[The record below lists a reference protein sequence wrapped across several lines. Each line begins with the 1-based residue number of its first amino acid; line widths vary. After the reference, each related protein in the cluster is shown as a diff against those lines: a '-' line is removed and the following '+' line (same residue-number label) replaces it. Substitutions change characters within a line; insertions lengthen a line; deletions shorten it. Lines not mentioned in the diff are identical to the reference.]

1 MALKRSDVLITRP
14 CSMDVYRRYRA
25 TGLGWG
31 FLPEPDRRGLPPDE
45 EMMRDVDEAHRCG
58 VKFQGRVELDADW
71 MGMID
76 FDSNFMESTVRDL
89 DNKPAVTWWVHTY
102 KGHPSYHFCTNA
114 PAYRRYLMYQL
125 RRVMQAGTDWLM
137 IDSAIPTIGALN
149 ARYGGCFCQH
159 CLAGFR
165 QYLKANLKMVDRE
178 HWQISD
184 LDTFNYRD
192 FLLANDYTDERFR
205 AEILAFPPVIPLA
218 REFFDY
224 QWQEVNS
231 FFRAFKRYAQEF
243 GEDVPMSSNSPF
255 YWAEFI
261 YAVDA
266 HDFYTNEMEY
276 HPPEEEILPT
286 EPIYTFKLA
295 DALGRLLAITGVPR
309 AFEPCRLNDR
319 PGHIRFWIAQAYAHG
334 HVFMVPDKMW
344 THRFAGEPDRWYHS
358 KPGDYE
364 ALYHFVRD
372 YPQLFDEYESV
383 APIALIFSNNAVR
396 QYLGDRLSSGH
407 LGGQNRSAPKT
418 DLVTACIALSRANQP
433 FRIIVAGDEWVA
445 DHLLNADLA
454 TYRAVIRFEPSYLSE
469 EQEAKLSA
477 IGDRS
482 LTWSGIDTLLDKVG
496 GDIGISG
503 ADNISVLP
511 RYRPD
516 EADSPLICH
525 LLNSNYDLQTDQFIT
540 QRDIQLT
547 ISNDMMGRRFAKPV
561 LYAPGQDPQLLQ
573 YRSDGAET
581 VIFIP
586 QMDMWAIIQL
596 ESSDS

>member
-58 VKFQGRVELDADW
+58 AKFQGRVELDADW

-89 DNKPAVTWWVHTY
+89 NDKPAVTWWVHTY

-114 PAYRRYLMYQL
+114 SGYRHYLNYQL

-165 QYLKANLKMVDRE
+165 DYLRTNLTEADRKT
-178 HWQISD
+178 HQIDD
-184 LDTFNYRD
+184 LDGFNYRD
-192 FLLANDYTDERFR
+192 FLLSRNFTDERYR
-205 AEILAFPPVIPLA
+205 AEILAFPPIVPLA
-218 REFFDY
+218 REYFDY
-224 QWQEVNS
+224 QWREVNAL
-231 FFRAFKRYAQEF
+231 FRAFKRYAQEF
-243 GEDVPMSSNSPF
+243 GENVPMSSNSPF
-255 YWAEFI
+255 YWAEFM

-266 HDFYTNEMEY
+266 HDFYTNEMDY
-276 HPPEEEILPT
+276 RPPEEEILPS

-295 DALGRLLAITGVPR
+295 DTLDRLVAITGVPR

-319 PGHIRFWIAQAYAHG
+319 PGHIRLWIAQAYAHG

-344 THRFAGEPDRWYHS
+344 TLRFAGEPDRWYHS

-364 ALYHFVRD
+364 ALYHFVRE
-372 YPQLFDEYESV
+372 YPDLFDDYESV
-383 APIALIFSNNAVR
+383 ASVALVFSNSAVR
-396 QYLGDRLSSGH
+396 QYLGERLSSGH

-418 DLVTACIALSRANQP
+418 DLAQACLALSASNVPYRL
-433 FRIIVAGDEWVA
+433 IVGGDEWVA
-445 DHLLNADLA
+445 DHLLQADLS
-454 TYRAVIRFEPSYLSE
+454 TYRAVVRFEPSHLSA
-469 EQEAKLSA
+469 EQESKLASA
-477 IGDRS
+477 GDR
-482 LTWSGIDTLLDKVG
+482 LITWSGMEDLMERVG
-496 GDIGISG
+496 QEIRVGG
-503 ADNISVLP
+503 ADNLSVLP
-511 RYRPD
+511 RYRPT
-516 EADSPLICH
+516 ASSSPLVIH
-525 LLNSNYDLQTDQFIT
+525 LLNSNYDPQTDQYAP
-540 QRDIQLT
+540 L
-547 ISNDMMGRRFAKPV
+547 SNLSVTVSRSLLDREIAAAT
-561 LYAPGQDPQLLQ
+561 LYAPGRAPQTLEWL
-573 YRSDGAET
+573 SDGQVTRLAL
-581 VIFIP
+581 P
-586 QMDMWAIIQL
+586 QMDMWAILKL
-596 ESSDS
+596 E